1 MKSKL
6 FSIVTVVLLCAV
18 LAVSAFAFST
28 VAEEPHFIDNAGLLT
43 ESESASLEAT
53 LEAVG
58 AKHSLEIAIYTTAS
72 LGDKTATEY
81 ADDVFDSMYG
91 DVDGVLLLI
100 SMEYGDWQISTCGK
114 GITIFTD
121 AGIDYIGEK
130 VVAYLAN
137 DDFKNAFDEFAQ
149 LCDDFAVQ
157 AESGEPYDSSN
168 LPREPLSALWIVIA
182 LVVGFLLALM
192 VVGNMKSKLKTVRS
206 QDGAASYI
214 RDGSMNITNSRDL
227 YLYRTVTRTKKAE
240 ENSNSSSGSSTHTSS
255 SGTTHGGG
263 GGKF

>member
-1 MKSKL
+1 
-6 FSIVTVVLLCAV
+6 
-18 LAVSAFAFST
+18 
-28 VAEEPHFIDNAGLLT
+28 
-43 ESESASLEAT
+43 
-53 LEAVG
+53 
-58 AKHSLEIAIYTTAS
+58 
-72 LGDKTATEY
+72 
-81 ADDVFDSMYG
+81 MYG

-130 VVAYLAN
+130 VVAYLVN

-214 RDGSMNITNSRDL
+214 RDGSMNITNSSDL

-240 ENSNSSSGSSTHTSS
+240 ENNNSSSGSSTHTSS